1 MKRIVI
7 AMSLVLALILGC
19 VAFAEATS
27 TIPDQTVEET
37 TVPTAPAEE
46 NNDQAA
52 LEEALKAY
60 RAAKEEK
67 YLSDLEE
74 ELAGY
79 VAAGSLTQEQADLIL
94 NQYKTRAEQRA
105 NNAQGKGRNRGM
117 KGSGKGRGMNGGYG
131 MDRGCGMGGMNG
143 MGGRMNGGYGMG
155 RYMAE
160 TDPAMAQAPAVD
172 EGI

>member
-67 YLSDLEE
+67 YVSDLEE

-94 NQYKTRAEQRA
+94 NSVKERLAAKNGECPNCGYKFQ
-105 NNAQGKGRNRGM
+105 K
-117 KGSGKGRGMNGGYG
+117 SGK
-131 MDRGCGMGGMNG
+131 MGGCRMQDGRQMPDAQSGATPQYNQRGSRMIQGGQMPGQQQNG
-143 MGGRMNGGYGMG
+143 QRPQMPSSNR
-155 RYMAE
+155 
-160 TDPAMAQAPAVD
+160 
-172 EGI
+172 